1 MKNRDKIFATH
12 ERLLEA
18 MLSKDE
24 KVLKELIHP
33 DASVFGSAIHE
44 YSKGVDN
51 VIGYYSNSLALLPDD
66 RHLNIKDRHFTD
78 LGNQALVEVEFEI
91 SFTLEDQN
99 ITLLSLRQSALW
111 ICEKNN
117 GDEKW
122 LLLHDHTS
130 MPDHL
135 GSIEEIST
143 DELLDANLNLELD
156 SQKLQAKLDSSLK
169 QLNRMRKQ
177 LLQNE
182 KLAAVGQLAAGIAHE
197 IKNPLN
203 FVNNFSEVTLEMI
216 EELRDEVRDLRR
228 ETRDVRR
235 ENRQGTED
243 RGPADSLRQPAEGK
257 DGEAGQGDDAELA
270 NASNPDPILEILDDI
285 EANIRKIREHGGRAN
300 SIVKS
305 MLLHSRGKSGSPVP
319 TDLNKLLDE
328 HLKLAYHGMRATNSS
343 FNVDII
349 TEYDSQLPE
358 IKLIPQDM
366 SRAFLNIINNAM
378 YAAYEHSVNSPNREP
393 KLEIRTI
400 LENKHAVLKIRDN
413 GSGIPDKIREQIF
426 EPFFTTKP
434 AESGTGL
441 GLSMTSDIVKM
452 HKGTIEVESEH
463 DQFTEF
469 TITIPVV

>member
-1 MKNRDKIFATH
+1 MNKRDKIFATH

-78 LGNQALVEVEFEI
+78 LGNQALVEIEFEI

-99 ITLLSLRQSALW
+99 ITLLTIRQSAFW
-111 ICEKNN
+111 ICEKN
-117 GDEKW
+117 GGEEKW

-182 KLAAVGQLAAGIAHE
+182 KLAAVGLLAAGIAHE

-216 EELRDEVRDLRR
+216 EELRHEIRDL
-228 ETRDVRR
+228 RR
-235 ENRQGTED
+235 ENRQGTGD
-243 RGPADSLRQPAEGK
+243 GGPEKSPFEGGK
-257 DGEAGQGDDAELA
+257 DGVAVQGDE
-270 NASNPDPILEILDDI
+270 ASSLNDPAPDPILEILDDI
-285 EANIRKIREHGGRAN
+285 EANIRKIHEHGGRAN

-400 LENKHAVLKIRDN
+400 LENKHAVVKIRDN

-452 HKGTIEVESEH
+452 HKGTIEVESDAH
-463 DQFTEF
+463 QFTEF